1 MRPILAYAVTLT
13 LAACSLPQGEQTPA
27 DRSSKPT
34 GESYADRCEEE
45 ETAARS
51 TSFLAVSGARSEPFD
66 AVALVTLSSGEVC
79 SAVLV
84 APDKLV
90 TAAHCFENGVTVRQ
104 VAFEKGLPLKATAL
118 HPAYEAALKR
128 GETLAKNPALGS
140 FDVATLTL
148 AAPVEDRKPVRIY
161 RGEALSKGKLLSL
174 VGYGDTGLGAGTKR
188 FAQTHVGR
196 WIDRDSAFGENFHDL
211 LLLDSRSGSGACPGD
226 SGGGVFAKTPAGYEL
241 VGVVDGVNDLLY
253 PGFPVSTCDRCPQ
266 GIGVITRLAGHGEF
280 LGI

>member
-1 MRPILAYAVTLT
+1 MRPSLIIAVTLSV
-13 LAACSLPQGEQTPA
+13 AACSLPRTEKAPA
-27 DRSSKPT
+27 DRPSNRA

-45 ETAARS
+45 ATAARS

-90 TAAHCFENGVTVRQ
+90 TAAHCFEDGVTVRQ
-104 VAFEKGLPLKATAL
+104 VAFEKALALKATAL
-118 HPAYEAALKR
+118 HPTYDAALKR

-140 FDVATLTL
+140 VDVATLTL
-148 AAPVEDRKPVRIY
+148 ETPVEDRKPVRIY
-161 RGEALSKGKLLSL
+161 RGEALSRGKLLSL

-196 WIDRDSAFGENFHDL
+196 WIESDSAFGQDFHDL

-226 SGGGVFAKTPAGYEL
+226 SGGGVFTKTPDGYQL
-241 VGVVDGVNDLLY
+241 IGVVDGVNDLLY
-253 PGFPVSTCDRCPQ
+253 PGFPVSTCERCPQ